1 MCGICGF
8 YGKQNITPAQLVEM
22 NDTMI
27 HRGPDDAGVEIYE
40 AGGGMRVGLAHRRL
54 SILDLSP
61 LGHQPMHSRDGRLSV
76 VFNGEIYN
84 HGELREQLKGYPFT
98 SHSDTEVILA
108 AWLTWGPGCVE
119 RFNGMFAI
127 ALFDRRENSLY
138 LIRDRIGKKPL
149 YYQKTGE
156 GILFASELK
165 GIMKAPGFRGKIREE
180 LLNRYLTH
188 QYLAPTDTI
197 FENVFSLLPGSI
209 LKLQGS
215 NETRVR
221 YWDLLNVYEKQKETM
236 TGNFEEAKEE
246 LKAKLE
252 RAVRLRMIADVPV
265 GTFLSGGY
273 DSSLIT
279 ALAQAGSSRP
289 IKTFSI
295 GFMDPNHDEAVYARQ
310 ISAYLGTDHTELY
323 LGEEELF
330 SMIEDLTDYYDEPF
344 ADSSQIPTM
353 LVSRLARE
361 QVTVALSGDGGD
373 EFFCGYN
380 NYQMLADM
388 QKLDGLG
395 TLTHRICSLE
405 PVKKAGLMERLP
417 GKVQVVANNRHP
429 QYRVQPFGMLQSQ
442 RARSL
447 LLSEQLDYPFPQEKR
462 YGEENWQIRRM
473 LLDMETY
480 LPGDI
485 LVKVDR
491 AGMKYSLENRC
502 PILDKEVM
510 EYSFC
515 LPHSFK
521 YEKGNKKRILK
532 EVTYDYLPKEL
543 LDRPKRGF
551 SVPLDKW
558 LRGPLQKQ
566 LLDYSTRD
574 YLRRQDIFDCD
585 TIQRFLADYLAKG
598 DKGAGTGEND
608 SRMVWAFFVFQK
620 WYDQYSR
627 QVKIS

>member
-8 YGKQNITPAQLVEM
+8 YGQQNISRDQLAEM
-22 NDTMI
+22 NNTMI
-27 HRGPDDAGVEIYE
+27 HRGPDDAGVEIYDV
-40 AGGGMRVGLAHRRL
+40 GGGMRVGLAHRRL

-61 LGHQPMHSRDGRLSV
+61 LGHQPMHSPDGRLSV

-84 HGELREQLKGYPFT
+84 FMELRGQLRGYPFA

-127 ALFDRRENSLY
+127 ALYDRQENSLY

-149 YYQKTGE
+149 YYQKSKE

-188 QYLAPTDTI
+188 QYLSPTDTI
-197 FENVFSLLPGSI
+197 FENVYSLQPGSI

-215 NETRVR
+215 NETKVR
-221 YWDLLNVYEKQKETM
+221 YWDVLNVYEKQKETM
-236 TGNFEEAKEE
+236 TGSFEEAREE
-246 LKAKLE
+246 LKEKLDK
-252 RAVRLRMIADVPV
+252 AVRLRMIADVPV

-279 ALAQAGSSRP
+279 AIAQASSSRP
-289 IKTFSI
+289 VKTFSI
-295 GFMDPNHDEAVYARQ
+295 GFTDPDHDEAVYAGS
-310 ISAYLGTDHTELY
+310 IAEYLGTDHTQLY
-323 LGEEELF
+323 VGEEELF
-330 SMIEDLTDYYDEPF
+330 AMIEDLADYYDEPF

-353 LVSRLARE
+353 LVSKLAKE

-388 QKLDGLG
+388 QRLDGLG
-395 TLTHRICSLE
+395 ALTHRVCSLE
-405 PVKKAGLMERLP
+405 PFKKAGLMERLP

-429 QYRVQPFGMLQSQ
+429 QYRVQPFGMLQSEK
-442 RARSL
+442 AKEL

-462 YGEENWQIRRM
+462 YQEEDWQIRRM

-510 EYSFC
+510 EYSFR

-532 EVTYDYLPKEL
+532 EVAYDYLPKEL

-574 YLRRQDIFDCD
+574 YLRRQDIFNCD
-585 TIQRFLADYLAKG
+585 TTQRFLADYLAKG
-598 DKGAGTGEND
+598 DKGAGTGENY

-627 QVKIS
+627 QVRIN